1 MKQVEVLEKNAS
13 LMRLATYASVF
24 VAICLSL
31 AKFAA
36 WTMTGSI
43 AMFSSLV
50 DSFLDILVS
59 AGTLLA
65 VKHALKPADKEHRFG
80 HGKAEPLAGLA
91 QAAFISGLAF
101 FLIVES
107 ASRFLNPHTVVNVEF
122 GVYVMI
128 FGIVISLVLVF
139 FQNHVAAKTNSV
151 AIKADALHLRGDIL
165 INISVLISL
174 LLGKFFAL
182 NFVDPLFAF
191 GIAGYMLFNASRIG
205 KDSLDILMDKEFS
218 DEKRLKIKEIALN
231 HTEVKGAHD
240 LRTRSSGLDSFIQ
253 LHLEMDRDMKLSEAH
268 QVSDEVA
275 DKIRNEFPNA
285 DIIIHEDFERDIL

>member
-1 MKQVEVLEKNAS
+1 MKPAETLEKNAS

-24 VAICLSL
+24 VAVCLSF

-50 DSFLDILVS
+50 DSFLDVLVS
-59 AGTLLA
+59 AGTLWA
-65 VKHALKPADKEHRFG
+65 VKHALKPADNEHRFG

-107 ASRFLNPHTVVNVEF
+107 TSRFLNPHPVVNVAF

-139 FQNHVAAKTNSV
+139 FQNHVVAKTNSV
-151 AIKADALHLRGDIL
+151 AIKADALHLQGDIL

-182 NFVDPLFAF
+182 NFIDPLFAL

-218 DEKRLKIKEIALN
+218 DEKRLKIKEIALK
-231 HTEVKGAHD
+231 HAEVKGAHD